1 MSEPSSTSVSKDTG
15 TDRGKDW
22 PAQAAGAI
30 EQAVQ
35 AVREK
40 TVEPAQKAT
49 KTVVYGLLATF
60 FVLTAATL
68 LIVGLFRGLVVLTGE
83 VWIAYLICGGILV
96 LVGAFCWTLRFKRP
110 ADDEDQESE

>member
-1 MSEPSSTSVSKDTG
+1 MNGASG
-15 TDRGKDW
+15 TDW

-35 AVREK
+35 TVRSK

-49 KTVVYGLLATF
+49 KAVVYGLLATF
-60 FVLTAATL
+60 FVMTAGTL
-68 LIVGLFRGLVVLTGE
+68 LIIGLFRGLVVLTGE

-96 LVGAFCWTLRFKRP
+96 LAGAFCWTLRLKP
-110 ADDEDQESE
+110 PPDEDEKADS

>member
-1 MSEPSSTSVSKDTG
+1 MSNGS
-15 TDRGKDW
+15 DW

-35 AVREK
+35 AVRSK

-49 KTVVYGLLATF
+49 RAVVYGLLTSF
-60 FVLTAATL
+60 FVLTAVTL
-68 LIVGLFRGLVVLTGE
+68 VIIGLFRGLVILTGE

-96 LVGAFCWTLRFKRP
+96 LAGAFCWTLRFKAPP
-110 ADDEDQESE
+110 ADDEEGS

>member
-1 MSEPSSTSVSKDTG
+1 MSELSEGASVG
-15 TDRGKDW
+15 GKDW
-22 PAQAAGAI
+22 PAQAAGAL

-40 TVEPAQKAT
+40 TVEPAQRAT
-49 KTVVYGLLATF
+49 KAVVYGLLATF

-68 LIVGLFRGLVVLTGE
+68 LIIGLFRGLVILTGE

-96 LVGAFCWTLRFKRP
+96 VVGAFCWTRRFKKP
-110 ADDEDQESE
+110 AEEDQESK

>member
-1 MSEPSSTSVSKDTG
+1 MSELSGS
-15 TDRGKDW
+15 DW

-35 AVREK
+35 TVREK
-40 TVEPAQKAT
+40 TVVPAQKAT
-49 KTVVYGLLATF
+49 KAVVYGLLATF

-68 LIVGLFRGLVVLTGE
+68 LIIGLFRGLVVLTGE

-96 LVGAFCWTLRFKRP
+96 LVGAFCWTLRFKQPR
-110 ADDEDQESE
+110 DDDQEPK

>member
-1 MSEPSSTSVSKDTG
+1 MNGGSG
-15 TDRGKDW
+15 ADW

-35 AVREK
+35 TVKSK

-49 KTVVYGLLATF
+49 KAVVYGLLATF

-68 LIVGLFRGLVVLTGE
+68 LIIGLFRGLVVLTGE

-96 LVGAFCWTLRFKRP
+96 LAGAFCWTLRLKAP
-110 ADDEDQESE
+110 PDDEEAES

>member
-1 MSEPSSTSVSKDTG
+1 MAEGSGS
-15 TDRGKDW
+15 DW

-35 AVREK
+35 VVRSK

-49 KTVVYGLLATF
+49 KAVVYGLLATF
-60 FVLTAATL
+60 FVLTAVTL
-68 LIVGLFRGLVVLTGE
+68 LIIGLFRGLVVLTGE

-96 LVGAFCWTLRFKRP
+96 LAGAFCWTLRFTPPP
-110 ADDEDQESE
+110 ADEEPVP

>member
-1 MSEPSSTSVSKDTG
+1 VSNG
-15 TDRGKDW
+15 TDW

-35 AVREK
+35 TVRSK

-49 KTVVYGLLATF
+49 KAVVYGLLATF

-68 LIVGLFRGLVVLTGE
+68 LIVGLFRGLVILTGE

-96 LVGAFCWTLRFKRP
+96 AAGAFCWTLRFKAP
-110 ADDEDQESE
+110 PDDEDEA

>member
-1 MSEPSSTSVSKDTG
+1 VTG
-15 TDRGKDW
+15 DGRGSDW
-22 PAQAAGAI
+22 PAQAAGAL

-35 AVREK
+35 TVRSK

-49 KTVVYGLLATF
+49 KAVVYGLLATF

-96 LVGAFCWTLRFKRP
+96 VIGAFCWTLRFKAP
-110 ADDEDQESE
+110 PPDEEPDP

>member
-1 MSEPSSTSVSKDTG
+1 MNG
-15 TDRGKDW
+15 GNDW

-35 AVREK
+35 TVRSK

-49 KTVVYGLLATF
+49 KAVVYGLLATF
-60 FVLTAATL
+60 FVLTAVTL
-68 LIVGLFRGLVVLTGE
+68 LIIGLFRGLVVLTGE

-96 LVGAFCWTLRFKRP
+96 LAGAFCWTLRLKPPP
-110 ADDEDQESE
+110 ADDEEAST

>member
-1 MSEPSSTSVSKDTG
+1 VSNG
-15 TDRGKDW
+15 NDW

-35 AVREK
+35 AVRSK

-49 KTVVYGLLATF
+49 KAVVYGLLSTF
-60 FVLTAATL
+60 FVLTAVTL
-68 LIVGLFRGLVVLTGE
+68 LIIGLFRGLVVLTGE

-96 LVGAFCWTLRFKRP
+96 LAGAFCWTLRFKKP
-110 ADDEDQESE
+110 ADDEDADS

>member
-1 MSEPSSTSVSKDTG
+1 RTVSNG
-15 TDRGKDW
+15 SDW
-22 PAQAAGAI
+22 PTQAAGAI

-35 AVREK
+35 AVRSK

-49 KTVVYGLLATF
+49 KAVVYGLLSPF

-68 LIVGLFRGLVVLTGE
+68 LIIGLFRGLVILTGE

-96 LVGAFCWTLRFKRP
+96 LAGAFCWTLRFKKP
-110 ADDEDQESE
+110 ADDEDGDS

>member
-1 MSEPSSTSVSKDTG
+1 MSNG
-15 TDRGKDW
+15 NDW

-35 AVREK
+35 AVRSK

-49 KTVVYGLLATF
+49 RAVVYGLLASF
-60 FVLTAATL
+60 FALTAVTL
-68 LIVGLFRGLVVLTGE
+68 LVIGLFRGLVILTGE

-96 LVGAFCWTLRFKRP
+96 LAGTFCWTLRFRP
-110 ADDEDQESE
+110 PPDDEETP